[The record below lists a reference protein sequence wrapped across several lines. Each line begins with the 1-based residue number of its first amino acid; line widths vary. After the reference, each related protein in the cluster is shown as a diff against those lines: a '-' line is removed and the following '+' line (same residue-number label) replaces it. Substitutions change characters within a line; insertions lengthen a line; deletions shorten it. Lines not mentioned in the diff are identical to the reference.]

1 MAQLVV
7 NPEELARFALNLREF
22 TEHLRQNM
30 HRLNGQ
36 FSQLRETW
44 RDQEQQKFAQEYMDM
59 MKSIERFLNTSD
71 QHIPFLLRKA
81 ERAREYQHQK

>member
-7 NPEELARFALNLREF
+7 NPEELAKFALNLRDF
-22 TEHLRQNM
+22 TERLRQDT

-81 ERAREYQHQK
+81 ERAREYQNQK